1 MEKNIKFKHFYVQPK
16 LPEALQ
22 PLMELAQNIW
32 SSWDPDAYRLFSRI
46 NPVLFRK
53 FNHNPVKLLQK
64 ISENRLN
71 ELEKDVGFINELS
84 MVYNKFKA
92 YLNYEGHYVN
102 ESGEYKPFEDDFVIA
117 YYSMEYG
124 LQESLPI
131 YSGGLGVLSGDYLKA
146 ASDLGMPLIAFGLL
160 YRYGYFIQKINL
172 DGMQEEIYEENEWYS
187 KPVQIVK
194 DEKGNDLIIELKVGK
209 ETIYLK
215 AWKINVGKIDLYL
228 LDADIERNVDKYR
241 RITDHLYISD
251 KEMRLLQEIV
261 LAFGSLELMDK
272 LGIKPAI
279 HHMNEGHSAF
289 LIIKRL
295 KQLMLS
301 DSFSFDKAVDLIKAS
316 TVFTTHTPVPAGN
329 ESFEMELVKQY
340 MSAELAECNIS
351 FNQFKEFATMP
362 DQEDF
367 SMPALAIRF
376 SSYVNGVSKLHSL
389 VSKKMWHPIYPQLYE
404 DEMPIKA
411 ITNGVHIQS
420 WLSRNISV
428 LFNRYLGPNYLHTA
442 EDKSL
447 WVNIFTIPDNE
458 IWEAHQTRKAQMI
471 NFIRSRLKNSLVV
484 KGAGE
489 SSAEIVSS
497 IINLNYLTIGFAR
510 RFASYK
516 RASLLLQ
523 DKNRL
528 LRLLKHNSRPIQFI
542 FAGKAHP
549 ADEKGKAA
557 VKELIEFAHENNVE
571 DRFVFI
577 EDYDINVARHLVQG
591 VDVWLN
597 NPQKPNEASGTS
609 GMKAGMN
616 GVLNCSVLDG
626 WWPECYTPKNGWAIK
641 SYENVSDKAI
651 RDKLEASELYD
662 ILEYEIAKLY
672 YNKDQNGLPHHWVQ
686 MMKQSIHDVGQGFNM
701 HRMLREYLDKFY
713 LKSYANLKKI
723 SLDNY
728 AELNNIQN
736 LKKEIAEVWDEV
748 KIVSFAI
755 EIEENKTIVSGEEV
769 TVKGA
774 INLGKARPEIFA
786 LELFYRYNNHR
797 YEIIPLKL
805 AEHKNNTAYYQGSF
819 IVKGAGRQSFNLRV
833 RPLPYLFKRFNEY
846 IRWYY

>member
-1 MEKNIKFKHFYVQPK
+1 
-16 LPEALQ
+16 
-22 PLMELAQNIW
+22 MELAQNIW

-64 ISENRLN
+64 VSESRLN
-71 ELEKDVGFINELS
+71 ELSKDVGFINELN
-84 MVYNKFKA
+84 MVHHKFKT
-92 YLNYEGHYVN
+92 YLKYEGHYLS
-102 ESGEYKPFEDDFVIA
+102 ESGENKPFEDDFVIA

-160 YRYGYFIQKINL
+160 YRYGYFIQKINI
-172 DGMQEEIYEENEWYS
+172 DGMQEEVYEENEWYS

-194 DEKGNDLIIELKVGK
+194 DERGNDLIVELKVAK

-228 LDADIERNVDKYR
+228 LDTDIEKNDAKHR
-241 RITDHLYISD
+241 RITDHLYVSD

-261 LAFGSLELMDK
+261 LAFGSLELMEK
-272 LGIKPAI
+272 LDIKPTI

-295 KQLMLS
+295 KQLMS
-301 DSFSFDKAVDLIKAS
+301 RDSFSFDKAVDLIKAS

-329 ESFEMELVKQY
+329 ETFEMDLVEQY
-340 MSAELAECNIS
+340 MSAELAGCNIS
-351 FNQFKEFATMP
+351 FAEFKNFAAMP
-362 DQEDF
+362 DQEGF

-376 SSYVNGVSKLHSL
+376 SCYVNGVSKLHSL

-404 DEMPIKA
+404 DEMPIEA

-447 WVNIFTIPDNE
+447 WENIFSIPDNE

-471 NFIRSRLKNSLVV
+471 NFIRSRLKDSLVV

-516 RASLLLQ
+516 RANLLLQ

-528 LRLLKHNSRPIQFI
+528 LRLLNHSSRPIQFI

-557 VKELIEFAHENNVE
+557 VKELIDFAHENKVE

-609 GMKAGMN
+609 GMKAGIN

-626 WWPECYTPKNGWAIK
+626 WWPECYHPKNGWAIK
-641 SYENVSDKAI
+641 SYESVSEKAI
-651 RDKLEASELYD
+651 RDDLEASELYD

-672 YNKDQNGLPHHWVQ
+672 YNKDQNGLPHHWVE
-686 MMKQSIHDVGQGFNM
+686 MMKQSIHDVGRGFNM

-713 LKSYANLKKI
+713 LTSFANLQKI
-723 SLDNY
+723 YKNDF
-728 AELNNIQN
+728 AELSNIQE
-736 LKKEIAEVWDEV
+736 LKKEIADVWD
-748 KIVSFAI
+748 KIKIEHFEI
-755 EIEENKTIVSGEEV
+755 EIEENKTIVSGEK
-769 TVKGA
+769 VKVNGS
-774 INLGKARPEIFA
+774 INLGKARAEIFT
-786 LELFYRYNNHR
+786 LELFYRYNNHQH
-797 YEIIPLKL
+797 EIIPL
-805 AEHKNNTAYYQGSF
+805 EFEEQKNNTAYFQGEL

-833 RPLPYLFKRFNEY
+833 CPKPYLFKRFREY
-846 IRWYY
+846 VRWYY